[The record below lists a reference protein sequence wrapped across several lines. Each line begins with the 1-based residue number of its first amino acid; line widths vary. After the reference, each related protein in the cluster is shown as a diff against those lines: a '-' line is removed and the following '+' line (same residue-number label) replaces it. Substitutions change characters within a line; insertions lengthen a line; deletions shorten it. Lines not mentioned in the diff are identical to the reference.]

1 MPRVKIAPP
10 RRPQRRRPQTGLLT
24 WPPSPQTLRVGAV
37 SLAAATLVIGA
48 IYVWRAGM
56 PDRIVEAYESVRS
69 HALTA
74 SGAAGLK
81 VQEIFVEGRVET
93 PAQHVLEV
101 LSVKRGTPILG
112 FDPASA
118 KAELETLP
126 WVKEASVERRLPDT
140 IMVRIAERQPM
151 ALWQR
156 GGRLAVIGQ
165 DGQEIQGADPA
176 RFAGLPMVVGDDAP
190 EHAAALL
197 ALMALE
203 PDMQKRVMAAVRVGA
218 RRWNLQMDAGDGV
231 KVDVQLPEVN
241 PGAAWARLAELER
254 ANRLL
259 DRNVSVIDLRFP
271 DRLIVRAV
279 RETPPPQPPRNG
291 RGANKPT

>member
-10 RRPQRRRPQTGLLT
+10 RRPQRRRPPSGLLS
-24 WPPSPQTLRVGAV
+24 WPPSRQAV
-37 SLAAATLVIGA
+37 RLAAASAVAVVVLASVG
-48 IYVWRAGM
+48 YVWRAGV
-56 PDRIVEAYESVRS
+56 PSRLAEAYDETRTHVL
-69 HALTA
+69 AL
-74 SGAAGLK
+74 SGTAGLR
-81 VQEIFVEGRVET
+81 VQEIFVEGRTET
-93 PAQHVLEV
+93 PAQHVLEI
-101 LSVKRGTPILG
+101 LNVKRGTPILG

-118 KAELETLP
+118 KAELEQLP

-140 IMVRIAERQPM
+140 ILVRIVERQPL

-156 GGRLAVIGQ
+156 GGRLAVIDEG
-165 DGQEIQGADPA
+165 GSEIKGADPA

-190 EHAAALL
+190 AHAASLL

-203 PDMQKRVMAAVRVGA
+203 PDLEKRVTAAIRVGT
-218 RRWNLQMDAGDGV
+218 RRWNLRMDAGDGV
-231 KVDVQLPEVN
+231 SVDVQLPEEN
-241 PGAAWARLAELER
+241 PGAAWTRLAELER

-259 DRNVSVIDLRFP
+259 DRSVSVIDMRFP

-279 RETPPPQPPRNG
+279 RAVPPPQPPRG

>member
-10 RRPQRRRPQTGLLT
+10 RRPQRRRPQTGLLS
-24 WPPSPQTLRVGAV
+24 WPPSPQAIRLGVMAAVAGAV
-37 SLAAATLVIGA
+37 LSSGV
-48 IYVWRAGM
+48 YVWRAGM
-56 PDRIVEAYESVRS
+56 PDRVVDAYDAARTQTL
-69 HALTA
+69 AL

-81 VQEIFVEGRVET
+81 VQEIFIEGRGET
-93 PAQHVLEV
+93 PGQHVLDI
-101 LSVKRGTPILG
+101 LNVKRGTPILG
-112 FDPASA
+112 FNPSTA
-118 KAELETLP
+118 KAELEQLP
-126 WVKEASVERRLPDT
+126 WVKEAAVERRLPDT
-140 IMVRIAERQPM
+140 ILVRITERRPL

-156 GGRLAVIGQ
+156 GGRLAVIDQ
-165 DGQEIQGADPA
+165 DGSEIRGAEPA
-176 RFAGLPMVVGDDAP
+176 RFAGLPQVVGDDAP

-203 PDMQKRVMAAVRVGA
+203 PDLAKRVAAAIRVGA
-218 RRWNLQMDAGDGV
+218 RRWNLRMDAGDGV
-231 KVDVQLPEVN
+231 TVDVQLPETN

-254 ANRLL
+254 VNRLL

-279 RETPPPQPPRNG
+279 REVPPPPPPRG